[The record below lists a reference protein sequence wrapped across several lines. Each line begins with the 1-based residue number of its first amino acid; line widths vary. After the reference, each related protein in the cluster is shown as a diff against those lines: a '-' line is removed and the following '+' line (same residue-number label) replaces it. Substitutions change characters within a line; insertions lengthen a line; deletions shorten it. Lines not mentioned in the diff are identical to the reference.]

1 MSVRDYKKAHMIYY
15 AFILVFFTFSA
26 IDNFIYCHF
35 IRMIGCCVAVALD
48 ILGIILLFHDDSLTE
63 HK

>member
-26 IDNFIYCHF
+26 IDNFNCHQYG
-35 IRMIGCCVAVALD
+35 RMIGCCVAVLLD
-48 ILGIILLFHDDSLTE
+48 VLGIILLFHDDTLKE